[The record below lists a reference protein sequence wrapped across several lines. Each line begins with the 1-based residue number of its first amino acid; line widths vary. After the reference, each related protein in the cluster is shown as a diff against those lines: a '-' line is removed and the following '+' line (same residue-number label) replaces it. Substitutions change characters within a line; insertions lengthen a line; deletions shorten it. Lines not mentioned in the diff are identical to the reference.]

1 MPKNVLII
9 LPVSCYILSNE
20 IDGDL
25 QSEPEL
31 SWSESRVRALVHCA
45 GSPQ

>member
-9 LPVSCYILSNE
+9 LPVFCYILSNE
-20 IDGDL
+20 IDDL

-31 SWSESRVRALVHCA
+31 SWSESRVHVLVHCA